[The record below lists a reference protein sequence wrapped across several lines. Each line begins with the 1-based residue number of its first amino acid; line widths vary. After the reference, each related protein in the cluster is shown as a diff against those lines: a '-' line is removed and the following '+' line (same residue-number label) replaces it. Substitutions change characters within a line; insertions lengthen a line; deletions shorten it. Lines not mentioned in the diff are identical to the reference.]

1 MKYHFSNDPRQVPN
15 QYKTC
20 STNRKWSNEV
30 IKVDPNHWGRPG
42 GSLEGQK
49 SSKYA
54 KKSNWP
60 APKSGREGLNHPQTL
75 LKHYIII

>member
-1 MKYHFSNDPRQVPN
+1 MKYDLSNDPRQVPN

-42 GSLEGQK
+42 GSLEGQN
-49 SSKYA
+49 SSK
-54 KKSNWP
+54 
-60 APKSGREGLNHPQTL
+60 
-75 LKHYIII
+75 

>member
-1 MKYHFSNDPRQVPN
+1 MKYDLSNDPRQVPN

-54 KKSNWP
+54 KISSGRP
-60 APKSGREGLNHPQTL
+60 EFAGREGLNHPQTC